1 MVKSASFKSS
11 AMYRVLAFV
20 QVAMLLVVLWLAAD
34 PAAHRRWH
42 AHPVSEGVSHSDA
55 SHSQCRFGN
64 RRLEVPLGVGL
75 EDLTRSTAVREGSN
89 TDRLVSDAGDAG
101 DAEEAGEAHGCVVE
115 LVLQGQ
121 ALPLIWGAVVV
132 PVWTRLESPATEG
145 PVRAWVSISVDL
157 LPFSCGPPA
166 SLMPSTC

>member
-1 MVKSASFKSS
+1 
-11 AMYRVLAFV
+11 MYRVLAFV

-64 RRLEVPLGVGL
+64 RRLEVPLVVGL
-75 EDLTRSTAVREGSN
+75 EDLTLDNAVREGSH
-89 TDRLVSDAGDAG
+89 TDRLVSDTG

-121 ALPLIWGAVVV
+121 AVPLIWGTMVV
-132 PVWTRLESPATEG
+132 PEWSRLESPATEG
-145 PVRAWVSISVDL
+145 PARMWVSVSFDL

-166 SLMPSTC
+166 SPIPSPC